1 VEAHAACEENPF
13 WCRTTGEKGREEK
26 RSKKEERPWKLPR
39 PLLLS
44 TLARRDRSGSLDLRA
59 SVPP

>member
-39 PLLLS
+39 PLLFQHS
-44 TLARRDRSGSLDLRA
+44 HGVIGVET
-59 SVPP
+59 

>member
-26 RSKKEERPWKLPR
+26 RREAKKKRGLGNFQG
-39 PLLLS
+39 LS
-44 TLARRDRSGSLDLRA
+44 SFNTRTA
-59 SVPP
+59 

>member
-1 VEAHAACEENPF
+1 VSDNRREGK
-13 WCRTTGEKGREEK
+13 RREEK